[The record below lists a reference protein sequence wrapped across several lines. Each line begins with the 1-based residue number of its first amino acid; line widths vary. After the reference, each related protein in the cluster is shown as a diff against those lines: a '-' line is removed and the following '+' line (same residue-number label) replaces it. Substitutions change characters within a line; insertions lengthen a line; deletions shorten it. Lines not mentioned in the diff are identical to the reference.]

1 MRHRLQ
7 DRYDAVKAIKLGFF
21 IEIFK
26 LIVSLVDTGLYHY
39 EMDQLDIQP
48 VKRINIYKEFSDDDE
63 DEGKDLYRYD

>member
-1 MRHRLQ
+1 M
-7 DRYDAVKAIKLGFF
+7 KAIKLGFF

-48 VKRINIYKEFSDDDE
+48 AKGINIYKEFSDDDE